1 MDKSSLEHILL
12 TGKYTENAI
21 IGFYKT
27 SFCILVYMGTNLR
40 GH

>member
-12 TGKYTENAI
+12 TEKYTENAI

-27 SFCILVYMGTNLR
+27 FCILVYMGTNVR